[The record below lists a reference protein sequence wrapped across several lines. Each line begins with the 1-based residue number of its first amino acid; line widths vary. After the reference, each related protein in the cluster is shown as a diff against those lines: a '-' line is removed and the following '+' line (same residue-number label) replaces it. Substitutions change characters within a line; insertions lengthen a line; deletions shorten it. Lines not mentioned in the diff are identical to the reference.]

1 MTEVDKNKVVGAATP
16 AAKEPVKT
24 EAIPAEERRAQEVEV
39 QNAMN
44 AEAEK
49 RQKILDDAHFGKV
62 ESLEGARPEHEPPIG
77 TKPVNP
83 IPSGL
88 VVGGPV
94 LSLEEQARLARTGK
108 GPEQAPGTKPV

>member
-1 MTEVDKNKVVGAATP
+1 MTETKTASAVGAATP
-16 AAKEPVKT
+16 AAKAPDKGFDP
-24 EAIPAEERRAQEVEV
+24 EARREQTLEIEKAREE
-39 QNAMN
+39 
-44 AEAEK
+44 EAEK
-49 RQKILDDAHFGKV
+49 KQKMLDDARMGKV
-62 ESLEGARPEHEPPIG
+62 VSLEGARPEHEPPIG

-94 LSLEEQARLARTGK
+94 LDLEEQARLARMKK